1 MYKQTHLPFTVA
13 TLSLFLRDL
22 QVLSLLSFSSDWN
35 ASVDWQESN
44 RKLILAP
51 AMLINN
57 NIKCFPSE
65 NESVLPSVDRYSPSP
80 IHLAVWKC
88 LLALMSRTGQSHPGH
103 NEGGTVTNTEQQH
116 ISTRFTKA
124 GTRTKLIHVGPI
136 YSPARGE
143 NLWLEH
149 YNFFTVLRCLNYTHP
164 FTRHLTRVRLH
175 FVNIKQ

>member
-1 MYKQTHLPFTVA
+1 MYKQTHLPLTVA

-22 QVLSLLSFSSDWN
+22 QVLSLLSFSSDQN

-57 NIKCFPSE
+57 NTKCFPSE

-88 LLALMSRTGQSHPGH
+88 LLGLMSRTGVTQSHPGQWGWDGDEH
-103 NEGGTVTNTEQQH
+103 RTAANIYPLYQGRYAH
-116 ISTRFTKA
+116 KA
-124 GTRTKLIHVGPI
+124 H
-136 YSPARGE
+136 SRGS
-143 NLWLEH
+143 
-149 YNFFTVLRCLNYTHP
+149 YTVLPGERTCHSSITILLQ
-164 FTRHLTRVRLH
+164 FCDV
-175 FVNIKQ
+175 